1 MIQRQL
7 LQPEYL
13 ELEFCNVS
21 EVHIESFRHII
32 GVIYSS
38 IISLDFQDVGRLTA
52 IPWDKLVNN
61 ILSFMWIAFASFQK
75 KFVF

>member
-7 LQPEYL
+7 LQPEYP

-52 IPWDKLVNN
+52 IP
-61 ILSFMWIAFASFQK
+61 
-75 KFVF
+75 